1 MTIEERVR
9 SFILDCFYVSDP
21 EELTDDVSLIDTGYV
36 DSTGMM
42 DIILFIEGEYDIEIG
57 DHETIPQNLESISR
71 IAAFVT
77 RKQVVAAV

>member
-9 SFILDCFYVSDP
+9 AFILESFYVSDP

-42 DIILFIEGEYDIEIG
+42 DIILYLEGEYAIAIA
-57 DHETIPQNLESISR
+57 DHETIPQNLDSIAK
-71 IAAFVT
+71 IAAFVA
-77 RKQVVAAV
+77 RKQVSAAV

>member
-9 SFILDCFYVSDP
+9 AFILECFYVSDP
-21 EELTDDVSLIDTGYV
+21 GKLTDDVSLIDTGYV

-42 DIILFIEGEYDIEIG
+42 DIILFLEGEYDIGIE

-77 RKQVVAAV
+77 RKQVVATA